1 MKSWRSSPKL
11 PSAATGLF
19 LLGLAAASGGAGAAT
34 VSLPP
39 ADLDAIGLPSPTDPS
54 GPPPL
59 PPDLWQ
65 ETSRTTVAQFLQRL
79 PRDLPSATLRSLAK
93 RLMVLEADLPAG
105 PPIQS
110 GDAGALLGA
119 RLIALTQW
127 GEGASVDAI
136 LARVPARRL
145 AQEDLTRAQV
155 LRAFT
160 AGQEADACARHA
172 QRQGVEDGF
181 WLSIRLACLLLREQ
195 PKEAAAL
202 LKQVRDQTALNPVLT
217 ALADRLGSGKPWAD
231 FPWPQQQPVS
241 IPAAAVLRAHG
252 LVLPGLENVSG
263 TGGAALALLAE
274 APNAPPAQRLAVAE
288 AAALRGA
295 LPLARLDLLYREVGA
310 GQERAA
316 AHVALLS
323 ATQPAQ
329 QVVALADALMTAQRA
344 KLLPL
349 AARLYGP
356 LLRALPVLPGAIP
369 QASIIARALLLSDTP
384 RAAAPW
390 VTLLRRAAERDASA
404 QADLPRLAI
413 LARLAFGEQA
423 ALVDTPL
430 LQDWVETQ
438 PLPDPALVT
447 LVFAAFDGL
456 EEPLP
461 PFAWDFLATPTNRG
475 GEAFDD
481 AAGWLRLRAAGLAG
495 RVGEVAILS
504 LILSEGRTPGPGEAL
519 HLGALISALRYAGL
533 EESARA
539 LALESL
545 IQAGL

>member
-19 LLGLAAASGGAGAAT
+19 LLGLATAPGGAGAVT

-65 ETSRTTVAQFLQRL
+65 DTSRATLAQFLQRL

-93 RLMVLEADLPAG
+93 RLMVVEADLPAG

-119 RLIALTQW
+119 RLMALTQW
-127 GEGASVDAI
+127 GDGASVDAI

-145 AQEDLTRAQV
+145 NQEDLTRAQV

-160 AGQEADACARHA
+160 AGQEADACTRHA

-181 WLSIRLACLLLREQ
+181 WLSIRIACLLLRDQ

-202 LKQVRDQTALNPVLT
+202 LKQVRDQTALNPVLML
-217 ALADRLGSGKPWAD
+217 LAERLGSGKPIVD
-231 FPWPQQQPVS
+231 LPWPVGQTISVPT
-241 IPAAAVLRAHG
+241 AAVLRAQG
-252 LVLPGLENVSG
+252 VLPPDPAVL
-263 TGGAALALLAE
+263 GGIGASLAMLAD
-274 APNAPPAQRLAVAE
+274 APSIPAAQRLAVAE

-295 LPLARLDLLYREVGA
+295 LPLARLDQLYRDVGA

-390 VTLLRRAAERDASA
+390 VTLLRRSAERDASA
-404 QADLPRLAI
+404 QTDLPRLAI

-430 LQDWVETQ
+430 LQDWVETP
-438 PLPDPALVT
+438 PLPDPALVA

-481 AAGWLRLRAAGLAG
+481 AAGWLRLRAAGLSG

-504 LILSEGRTPGPGEAL
+504 LILSDGRTPGPGEAL
-519 HLGALISALRYAGL
+519 RLGALISALRYAGL

>member
-1 MKSWRSSPKL
+1 MISWRNSPARPCRTL
-11 PSAATGLF
+11 AGAALGLF
-19 LLGLAAASGGAGAAT
+19 LTGLAGPAGAVT
-34 VSLPP
+34 LPP
-39 ADLDAIGLPSPTDPS
+39 ADLDALGLPSLSDPN
-54 GPPPL
+54 GPAPL

-65 ETSRTTVAQFLQRL
+65 DTSRATLAQFLQRL
-79 PRDLPSATLRSLAK
+79 PRDIPSATLRNLAK
-93 RLMVLEADLPAG
+93 RLMVLEADLPPG
-105 PPIQS
+105 PPVQAS
-110 GDAGALLGA
+110 DTGALLGA

-127 GEGASVDAI
+127 GEGASVDTI
-136 LARVPARRL
+136 LARVPPRRL
-145 AQEDLTRAQV
+145 IQEDLTRAQV

-181 WLSIRLACLLLREQ
+181 WLSIRLACLMLRDQ
-195 PKEAAAL
+195 PKEAVAL
-202 LKQVRDQTALNPVLT
+202 LKQVRDQTALSPVL
-217 ALADRLGSGKPWAD
+217 ALVLERLGSGKPLTD
-231 FPWPQQQPVS
+231 LPWPTHQSLS
-241 IPAAAVLRAHG
+241 IPSAVVLRAQG
-252 LVLPGLENVSG
+252 LLPPDPRALPG
-263 TGGAALALLAE
+263 TGAGLALLAQ
-274 APNAPPAQRLAVAE
+274 AANIPAAQRLGVAE

-295 LPLARLDLLYREVGA
+295 LPLAQLDLLYREVGA

-329 QVVALADALMTAQRA
+329 QVVALADALLTAQRA

-356 LLRALPVLPGAIP
+356 LLRALPVLPGAVP
-369 QASIIARALLLSDTP
+369 QASLLARALLLSDTP

-390 VTLLRRAAERDASA
+390 VTLLRRSAERDPSA
-404 QADLPRLAI
+404 QADLPRLVI

-430 LQDWVETQ
+430 LQEWVET
-438 PLPDPALVT
+438 PPSPDPALVA

-461 PFAWDFLATPTNRG
+461 PFAWDFLAAPTNRS
-475 GEAFDD
+475 GESFDD

-495 RVGEVAILS
+495 RVGEVAALT
-504 LILSEGRTPGPGEAL
+504 LILSEGRTPEPGEAL
-519 HLGALISALRYAGL
+519 RLGALLSALRYAGL

-539 LALESL
+539 LALES
-545 IQAGL
+545 IIEAGL

>member
-1 MKSWRSSPKL
+1 MKNWRSSPAL
-11 PSAATGLF
+11 PAAATGLL
-19 LLGLAAASGGAGAAT
+19 LLGLVTFSGGAAAVT
-34 VSLPP
+34 LPP
-39 ADLDAIGLPSPTDPS
+39 ADLDSIGLPSLTDPN

-65 ETSRTTVAQFLQRL
+65 ETSRATVAQFFQRL
-79 PRDLPSATLRSLAK
+79 PRDLPSTTLRNLAT

-105 PPIQS
+105 PPIQAS
-110 GDAGALLGA
+110 DAGALLGA
-119 RLIALTQW
+119 RLLALTQW
-127 GEGASVDAI
+127 GDGTAVDAI
-136 LARVPARRL
+136 LARVPSRRL
-145 AQEDLTRAQV
+145 TQEDLNRAQV

-160 AGQEADACARHA
+160 AGRVTDACARSV

-181 WLSIRLACLLLREQ
+181 WLSIRLTCLLLHEQ

-202 LKQVRDQTALNPVLT
+202 LKLARDQTALNPVLT
-217 ALADRLGSGKPWAD
+217 ALADRLSSGKPSVD
-231 FPWPQQQPVS
+231 FTWPLGQPVT
-241 IPAAAVLRAHG
+241 IPAAVVLRAQG
-252 LVLPGLENVSG
+252 LIPPGLDAASG
-263 TGGAALALLAE
+263 TGGAALALLADT
-274 APNAPPAQRLAVAE
+274 PNAPVAQRLAVAE

-295 LPLARLDLLYREVGA
+295 LPLAQLDLLYREVGA

-356 LLRALPVLPGAIP
+356 LLRALPVLPGAVP
-369 QASIIARALLLSDTP
+369 QASIIVRALLLSDSP
-384 RAAAPW
+384 RAAGPW
-390 VTLLRRAAERDASA
+390 VTLLRRSAERDASA
-404 QADLPRLAI
+404 LIELPRLAL

-430 LQDWVETQ
+430 LQDWVET
-438 PLPDPALVT
+438 PPAPDPALIA
-447 LVFAAFDGL
+447 LVFSAFDGL

-461 PFAWDFLATPTNRG
+461 PFAWDFLAMPTNRS

-504 LILSEGRTPGPGEAL
+504 LILSEGRAPGPGEAL
-519 HLGALISALRYAGL
+519 RLGSLVSALRYAGL

>member
-1 MKSWRSSPKL
+1 MISWGNSRARPGSTL
-11 PSAATGLF
+11 AGAALGLF
-19 LLGLAAASGGAGAAT
+19 LTGLAGPAGAVA
-34 VSLPP
+34 LPP
-39 ADLDAIGLPSPTDPS
+39 ADLDALGLPSETDPS
-54 GPPPL
+54 GPAPL

-65 ETSRTTVAQFLQRL
+65 DTSRATFAQFLQRL
-79 PRDLPSATLRSLAK
+79 PRDIPSTPLRTLAK
-93 RLMVLEADLPAG
+93 RLMVLEADLPPG
-105 PPIQS
+105 PPIHAS
-110 GDAGALLGA
+110 DTGALLGA

-136 LARVPARRL
+136 LARVPPRRL
-145 AQEDLTRAQV
+145 VQEDLTRAQV

-160 AGQEADACARHA
+160 AGQEADACTRHA

-181 WLSIRLACLLLREQ
+181 WLSIRLTCLLLRDQ
-195 PKEAAAL
+195 SKEAAVL
-202 LKQVRDQTALNPVLT
+202 LKQVRDQTALSP
-217 ALADRLGSGKPWAD
+217 ALALVAERLSSAKLLGD
-231 FPWPQQQPVS
+231 FSWPPDQSLS
-241 IPAAAVLRAHG
+241 IPTAVVLRAQG
-252 LVLPGLENVSG
+252 LLPSDPGTLPG
-263 TGGAALALLAE
+263 TGAGLALLAE
-274 APNAPPAQRLAVAE
+274 ASQVPALSRLGAAE

-295 LPLARLDLLYREVGA
+295 LPLAQLELLYRDVGA

-329 QVVALADALMTAQRA
+329 QVVALADALLTAQRA

-349 AARLYGP
+349 AARLYTP
-356 LLRALPVLPGAIP
+356 LLRALPVLPGAVP

-390 VTLLRRAAERDASA
+390 VTLLRRSAERDPVAA
-404 QADLPRLAI
+404 ADLPRLVI

-430 LQDWVETQ
+430 LQDWVET
-438 PLPDPALVT
+438 PPSPDPTLIA

-461 PFAWDFLATPTNRG
+461 PFAWDFLAAPTNRS
-475 GEAFDD
+475 GESFDD

-495 RVGEVAILS
+495 RVGEVAALA
-504 LILSEGRTPGPGEAL
+504 LILSEGRSPNPGEAL
-519 HLGALISALRYAGL
+519 RLGALLAALRYAGL